1 MRLIKANVYP
11 SEIFKSLPIPFAYFS
26 PCALSPSVLIIA
38 TQLNVASTAN
48 TQRARSL
55 QMFWLIFAAGAVI
68 ATVHPESREK
78 VKDVPWMSL
87 AVAIGL
93 AALGDGIQD
102 GLRNVAKT
110 V

>member
-1 MRLIKANVYP
+1 
-11 SEIFKSLPIPFAYFS
+11 
-26 PCALSPSVLIIA
+26 
-38 TQLNVASTAN
+38 
-48 TQRARSL
+48 
-55 QMFWLIFAAGAVI
+55 MFWLIFAAGAVI

-102 GLRNVAKT
+102 GLRNVGANSVKGLKLQSDT
-110 V
+110 SKSRGHERLHSYKVFG